1 MSDWDSLTPSEKKD
15 AAKRTLQMLEKE
27 KKNKNIQNNKKF
39 ILKCLNFLIFQ
50 KFLFF
55 VVIILV
61 LIFIMRL

>member
-39 ILKCLNFLIFQ
+39 ILKCLNFLI
-50 KFLFF
+50 
-55 VVIILV
+55 
-61 LIFIMRL
+61 